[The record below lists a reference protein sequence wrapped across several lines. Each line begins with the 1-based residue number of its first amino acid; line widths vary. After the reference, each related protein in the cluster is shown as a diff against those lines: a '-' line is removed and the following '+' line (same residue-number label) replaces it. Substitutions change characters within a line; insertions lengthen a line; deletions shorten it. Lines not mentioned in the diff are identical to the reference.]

1 MKLNFVVR
9 ESKVGKNATAPLE
22 LSVIIDGERRYIT
35 LDRRC
40 NPSKWDTKNQKAKG
54 SKELNEYIDTIRSRC
69 YALESE
75 MLSLKLHLTVDTFVN
90 AFRNG
95 IKLNTITIE
104 QAFSDTIRAKNW
116 LSKCTVGKYKVT
128 LEYLKEFLLKEYGC
142 KDILVDDITPNTCQ
156 LFFNYLLKKL
166 SNNTAI

>member
-22 LSVIIDGERRYIT
+22 LSVIIDGERRCIT

-104 QAFSDTIRAKNW
+104 QAFSDTIIRARN
-116 LSKCTVGKYKVT
+116 CVRYYT
-128 LEYLKEFLLKEYGC
+128 
-142 KDILVDDITPNTCQ
+142 
-156 LFFNYLLKKL
+156 
-166 SNNTAI
+166 